1 MTNIPSDINDLIN
14 KNDEDRIAC
23 LQELYRVLSTNLP
36 VGFIPCIS
44 YGMVSFAVPHSLYP
58 NGYHCDPKQPLPFI
72 SFAAKKNHISLH
84 HMGLYAQDQHGKNA
98 VLDWFVS
105 EWPNYSSKKLDMG
118 KGCIRFKKPED
129 IPFSLIGELATKI
142 TVQQW
147 IESYE
152 RAFRSSKK

>member
-1 MTNIPSDINDLIN
+1 MSIIPSDINDLIN
-14 KNDEDRIAC
+14 KNEQERIVC
-23 LQELYRVLSTNLP
+23 LRELFDVLSTNLP
-36 VGFIPCIS
+36 VGFTPCIS

-84 HMGLYAQDQHGKNA
+84 HMGLYAQDEDGKNA

-105 EWPNYSSKKLDMG
+105 EWTNYSSKKLDMG

-129 IPFSLIGELATKI
+129 IPFALIGELATKI